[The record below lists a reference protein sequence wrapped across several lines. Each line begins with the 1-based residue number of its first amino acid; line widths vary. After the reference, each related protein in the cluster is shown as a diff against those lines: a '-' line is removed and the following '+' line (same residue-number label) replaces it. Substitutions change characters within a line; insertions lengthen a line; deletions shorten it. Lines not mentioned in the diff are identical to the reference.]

1 MRTLVVLSCLLVLT
15 SALWGPFKKA
25 ECDICRDVVEDTE
38 GWVGKE
44 DQRDEQYIIKK
55 CESFFDLVS
64 KRLAKK
70 FCDHFVES
78 GLNDIIKHLEDPTAE
93 VKDADAVCAAV
104 SGC

>member
-1 MRTLVVLSCLLVLT
+1 MRTVLALFCLLAVT

-44 DQRDEQYIIKK
+44 DQRDEKYIIKK

-64 KRLAKK
+64 SSLAKK
-70 FCDHFVES
+70 FCDHFVEK
-78 GLNDIIKHLEDPTAE
+78 GLDDIIKHLEDPSAE
-93 VKDADAVCAAV
+93 NTDADAVCGDLGA
-104 SGC
+104 C